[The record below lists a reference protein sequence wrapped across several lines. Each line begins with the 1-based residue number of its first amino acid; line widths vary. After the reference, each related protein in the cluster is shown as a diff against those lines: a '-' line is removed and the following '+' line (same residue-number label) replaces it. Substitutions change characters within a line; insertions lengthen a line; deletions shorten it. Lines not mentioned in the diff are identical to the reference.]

1 MCMQRRQ
8 ARSCEDD
15 AKMPSHV
22 YVQSLASQKPSSAAN
37 ASSVLKS
44 VSDTHL
50 MSNEASAEP
59 HDSHVDSMCFST
71 GLADDENKISQ
82 CSRPAVGRSRART
95 RKRLRSHLTS
105 LPLFWN
111 LEPKASHKRASRAL
125 RIFYTYT

>member
-1 MCMQRRQ
+1 MTSLPRVCMQRRQ

-50 MSNEASAEP
+50 MFNEASAEP

-82 CSRPAVGRSRART
+82 CSRSRPAVGQLRART
-95 RKRLRSHLTS
+95 RVRLRSHLTS
-105 LPLFWN
+105 LPLF
-111 LEPKASHKRASRAL
+111 
-125 RIFYTYT
+125 